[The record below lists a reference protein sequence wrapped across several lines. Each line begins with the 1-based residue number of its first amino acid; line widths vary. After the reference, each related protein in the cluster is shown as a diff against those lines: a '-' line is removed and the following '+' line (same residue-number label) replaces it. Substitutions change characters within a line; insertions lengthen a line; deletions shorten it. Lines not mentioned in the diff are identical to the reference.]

1 METISFKEELLSQ
14 QKTDNRILNKK
25 LPDVDQLEI
34 YPKSV
39 HEFLDVIF
47 FIAKLNDCK
56 YLYLYYEKSGDE
68 IAEKFEGSVTTIEG
82 KFKYYLKKCEQ
93 TSYNRKMLQILFKF
107 TSPVTIGLQN
117 SFGFGDRLG
126 LANPAHLRSLSENKF
141 KPVLAQQSIRE
152 LIRTNRTPLEV
163 MDAAV
168 WAVFQE
174 GYHQGFGA
182 DADHLKTTEDIDLM
196 VKSGFKMF
204 TFDPGD
210 YVHNEADKVSEEKLG
225 ELISKQNWKG
235 LKTNIDH
242 LISEYV
248 NKEIRI
254 SESYLIK
261 AKDINLKRALIKY
274 GDALVY
280 IKKMYDHLKIKYPGY
295 DSEVEVSVD
304 ETKSVTTPFE
314 HYFIINELKRL
325 GVKLISL
332 APRFIGE
339 FEKGIDYKGDLN
351 KFKQE
356 YIEHSSIAKYFG
368 TYKLSLHSGSDKFSI
383 YKVIGSL
390 KIGITHIKTAGTS
403 YLEALKVVAVRNANL
418 FREILDY
425 SRNIYA
431 VEKESYH
438 VSADVNKIKSASN
451 YSDEEL
457 IELFGLDDSRQ
468 ILHVTYGKVLTDKDE
483 KGEYLFKNRIYN
495 CLEGNEE
502 LHYKFLID
510 HFHKHL
516 DPFK

>member
-1 METISFKEELLSQ
+1 
-14 QKTDNRILNKK
+14 
-25 LPDVDQLEI
+25 
-34 YPKSV
+34 
-39 HEFLDVIF
+39 
-47 FIAKLNDCK
+47 
-56 YLYLYYEKSGDE
+56 
-68 IAEKFEGSVTTIEG
+68 
-82 KFKYYLKKCEQ
+82 
-93 TSYNRKMLQILFKF
+93 
-107 TSPVTIGLQN
+107 
-117 SFGFGDRLG
+117 
-126 LANPAHLRSLSENKF
+126 
-141 KPVLAQQSIRE
+141 
-152 LIRTNRTPLEV
+152 
-163 MDAAV
+163 
-168 WAVFQE
+168 
-174 GYHQGFGA
+174 
-182 DADHLKTTEDIDLM
+182 
-196 VKSGFKMF
+196 MF